1 VSILRR
7 LQADNR
13 GAAIIEFALLAP
25 VVLGLM
31 LGVLQMGLQM
41 QNYNA
46 LRSVAADTVRYT
58 MIEYQKEDKLT
69 AEQIESKAIGYA
81 TNTPYGLVST
91 KLDAD
96 VTMPATDIAGMKK
109 FQLVMTYT
117 PPNLLGVIEVH
128 APTMTW
134 TRVFYVTST

>member
-1 VSILRR
+1 MTLLRR
-7 LQADNR
+7 LRGDDR

-31 LGVLQMGLQM
+31 LGVLQIGLQM

-69 AEQIESKAIGYA
+69 AEQIQSKAIGYA
-81 TNTPYGLVST
+81 TNTPYGLIAAG
-91 KLDAD
+91 LDAV
-96 VTMPATDIAGMKK
+96 VTQPATDIAGMKK
-109 FQLVMTYT
+109 FQLVMTYA
-117 PPNLLGVIEVH
+117 PPNLLGVIAVQ
-128 APTMTW
+128 APTLTW
-134 TRVFYVTST
+134 TRVFYVTSS

>member
-1 VSILRR
+1 M
-7 LQADNR
+7 
-13 GAAIIEFALLAP
+13 
-25 VVLGLM
+25 GLM
-31 LGVLQMGLQM
+31 LGVLQIGLQM

-69 AEQIESKAIGYA
+69 ADQIQSKAISYA
-81 TNTPYGLVST
+81 TNTPYGLVPANLIAT
-91 KLDAD
+91 
-96 VTMPATDIAGMKK
+96 VTTPATDIAGMKK

-128 APTMTW
+128 APTMSW
-134 TRVFYVTST
+134 TRVFYVTAT

>member
-1 VSILRR
+1 MSVLRR
-7 LQADNR
+7 LGADDR
-13 GAAIIEFALLAP
+13 GAAIIEFAVLAP
-25 VVLGLM
+25 VVMGLM
-31 LGVLQMGLQM
+31 LGVLQIGLQM

-69 AEQIESKAIGYA
+69 ADQIQSKAIGYA
-81 TNTPYGLVST
+81 TNTPYGLVPAN
-91 KLDAD
+91 LVAA
-96 VTMPATDIAGMKK
+96 VTTPATDIAGMKK

-134 TRVFYVTST
+134 TRVFYVTAT